1 MNNNEKEFYFIQ
13 KLRDEAHRFA
23 ISSHKAKRSK
33 KMKSSIFDQIIGI
46 GKKTK
51 YNLLNYFGTIE
62 NIQSASLTDLKKVEG
77 IGSETAKKIYK
88 EFNKIV

>member
-1 MNNNEKEFYFIQ
+1 M
-13 KLRDEAHRFA
+13 L
-23 ISSHKAKRSK
+23 
-33 KMKSSIFDQIIGI
+33 DQITGI

>member
-23 ISSHKAKRSK
+23 VSSHKAKRSK
-33 KMKSSIFDQIIGI
+33 KMKSSSFDQITGV

-62 NIQSASLTDLKKVEG
+62 NIQSASLADLKKVEG
-77 IGSETAKKIYK
+77 VGPETAKKIYR